1 MPLQQDF
8 CGNAYVDPHM
18 DLGHGDIHVIGAERG
33 GQEGFNTPDI
43 ISGCFPPWLAI
54 VHQGGVPSLL
64 RRSVTPCFGI
74 VYHPLSLRIMSV
86 CCFISMLVRS
96 IVLWPLIFYETIL
109 DIYES

>member
-43 ISGCFPPWLAI
+43 ISGCFPPGWQLYTR
-54 VHQGGVPSLL
+54 G
-64 RRSVTPCFGI
+64 
-74 VYHPLSLRIMSV
+74 VYHP
-86 CCFISMLVRS
+86 C
-96 IVLWPLIFYETIL
+96 
-109 DIYES
+109 